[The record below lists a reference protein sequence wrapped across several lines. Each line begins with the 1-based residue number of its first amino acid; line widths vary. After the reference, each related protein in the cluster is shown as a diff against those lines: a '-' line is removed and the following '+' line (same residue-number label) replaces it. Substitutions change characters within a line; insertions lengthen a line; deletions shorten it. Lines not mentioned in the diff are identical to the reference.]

1 MNDFDALLWLED
13 KFFEEG
19 YIKGFQEGIS
29 RAHIEGRLQGI
40 EAGYITFLSVGRMQ
54 GRCDIW
60 RSTLDFSISSS
71 VTGTTKTPSINMTRI
86 YRHLTQLEHYLCQ
99 LIKQINHSIESKLLL
114 NQSKAKFK
122 TLTVLLGEK
131 SDLNE
136 PCTSMSDIED
146 SLPQQ
151 P

>member
-19 YIKGFQEGIS
+19 YLKGFQEGIS

-40 EAGYITFLSVGRMQ
+40 EAGYITFLSIGRMQ

-60 RSTLDFSISSS
+60 RSTLNGSIPLP
-71 VTGTTKTPSINMTRI
+71 VTGTTKAPFINKTRI
-86 YRHLTQLEHYLCQ
+86 NRHLTQLEDCLCQ
-99 LIKQINHSIESKLLL
+99 LIKHINHSVESELLWS
-114 NQSKAKFK
+114 QSKAKFK
-122 TLTVLLGEK
+122 TLTALLGEK
-131 SDLNE
+131 SHLQE
-136 PCTSMSDIED
+136 PYPWIDIED